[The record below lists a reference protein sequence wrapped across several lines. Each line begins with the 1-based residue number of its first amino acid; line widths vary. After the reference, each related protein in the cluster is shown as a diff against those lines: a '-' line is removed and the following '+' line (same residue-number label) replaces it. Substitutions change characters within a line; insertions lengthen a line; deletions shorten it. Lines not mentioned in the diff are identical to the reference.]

1 MENQS
6 FEREN
11 ARLLQQLST
20 VCGTMEHNEIQNG
33 QLVFERWNLRVSA
46 RIDALD
52 ERVMAVCTFTIEC
65 PRFDEPV
72 VECCAGAGQ
81 DPDQAIGA
89 AAASFL
95 FGMMAA
101 VITLMRGESVLQLTS
116 EFGGKERKWNC
127 IQSEIV
133 GMGQPLSGDH
143 RLDFWNALKSE
154 LPRVLGSRKITFIK
168 IYGARQADGS
178 VTAECRVNDVVCRFL
193 SEALARIVE
202 KWDNTQFVSRKQI
215 FILEQDP
222 EHSAVFPYTK
232 QQITEATIKA
242 MRLFQACDTAEKLG
256 RYGQILSKD
265 LNDPSLAELFRFFLP
280 EICAEN
286 AFSELI
292 VDEQLTLYC
301 KNQVIPVTLF
311 QLTAYAWMKEAVYA
325 GFGSEEFDNDLFR
338 QLIGLS
344 SLYSLVCQLKQDK
357 ADLNGQTAALQFHA
371 SDTFQLF

>member
-1 MENQS
+1 MKNQS

-20 VCGTMEHNEIQNG
+20 VCKTMENNEIQNG
-33 QLVFERWNLRVSA
+33 QLVFERWDLRVSA
-46 RIDALD
+46 RVDALD

-143 RLDFWNALKSE
+143 RLDFWNALKSQ

-193 SEALARIVE
+193 SEAAGPDCGKVGQY
-202 KWDNTQFVSRKQI
+202 TVC
-215 FILEQDP
+215 
-222 EHSAVFPYTK
+222 FP
-232 QQITEATIKA
+232 
-242 MRLFQACDTAEKLG
+242 QANL
-256 RYGQILSKD
+256 Y
-265 LNDPSLAELFRFFLP
+265 FR
-280 EICAEN
+280 
-286 AFSELI
+286 
-292 VDEQLTLYC
+292 T
-301 KNQVIPVTLF
+301 
-311 QLTAYAWMKEAVYA
+311 
-325 GFGSEEFDNDLFR
+325 GS
-338 QLIGLS
+338 
-344 SLYSLVCQLKQDK
+344 
-357 ADLNGQTAALQFHA
+357 
-371 SDTFQLF
+371 

>member
-1 MENQS
+1 MKNQS

-20 VCGTMEHNEIQNG
+20 VCKTMENNEIQNG
-33 QLVFERWNLRVSA
+33 QLVFERWDLRVSA
-46 RIDALD
+46 RVDALD

-143 RLDFWNALKSE
+143 QLDFWNALKSQ

-193 SEALARIVE
+193 SEALAR
-202 KWDNTQFVSRKQI
+202 
-215 FILEQDP
+215 
-222 EHSAVFPYTK
+222 
-232 QQITEATIKA
+232 
-242 MRLFQACDTAEKLG
+242 LFQACDTAEKLG
-256 RYGQILSKD
+256 RYVEILSRD
-265 LNDPSLAELFRFFLP
+265 LNDASLAELFRFFLP

-325 GFGSEEFDNDLFR
+325 GFSSEEFDNDLFR

-344 SLYSLVCQLKQDK
+344 SLYALVCQLKQDG
-357 ADLNGQTAALQFHA
+357 ADLNGRTAALQFHA
-371 SDTFQLF
+371 SDDFQLF

>member
-1 MENQS
+1 MKNQS

-20 VCGTMEHNEIQNG
+20 VCKTMENNEIQNG
-33 QLVFERWNLRVSA
+33 QLVFERWDLRVSA
-46 RIDALD
+46 RVDALD

-143 RLDFWNALKSE
+143 RLDFWNALKSQ

-202 KWDNTQFVSRKQI
+202 KWDNIQFVSRKQI

-232 QQITEATIKA
+232 DQITEATAKA

-256 RYGQILSKD
+256 RYVEILSRD
-265 LNDPSLAELFRFFLP
+265 LNDASLAELFRFFLP

-301 KNQVIPVTLF
+301 KNQTIPVTLF
-311 QLTAYAWMKEAVYA
+311 QLTAYTWMKEAVYA
-325 GFGSEEFDNDLFR
+325 GFSSEEYDNDLFR

-344 SLYSLVCQLKQDK
+344 SLYALVCQLKQDG
-357 ADLNGQTAALQFHA
+357 ADLNGRTAALQFHA
-371 SDTFQLF
+371 SDAFQLF

>member
-1 MENQS
+1 MKNQS

-20 VCGTMEHNEIQNG
+20 VCKTMENNEIQNG
-33 QLVFERWNLRVSA
+33 QLVFERWDLRVSA
-46 RIDALD
+46 RVDALD

-143 RLDFWNALKSE
+143 RLDFWNALK
-154 LPRVLGSRKITFIK
+154 
-168 IYGARQADGS
+168 
-178 VTAECRVNDVVCRFL
+178 L
-193 SEALARIVE
+193 S
-202 KWDNTQFVSRKQI
+202 
-215 FILEQDP
+215 
-222 EHSAVFPYTK
+222 
-232 QQITEATIKA
+232 
-242 MRLFQACDTAEKLG
+242 
-256 RYGQILSKD
+256 
-265 LNDPSLAELFRFFLP
+265 
-280 EICAEN
+280 
-286 AFSELI
+286 LI
-292 VDEQLTLYC
+292 H
-301 KNQVIPVTLF
+301 I
-311 QLTAYAWMKEAVYA
+311 
-325 GFGSEEFDNDLFR
+325 
-338 QLIGLS
+338 
-344 SLYSLVCQLKQDK
+344 
-357 ADLNGQTAALQFHA
+357 
-371 SDTFQLF
+371 

>member
-1 MENQS
+1 MKNQS
-6 FEREN
+6 FKREN
-11 ARLLQQLST
+11 VRLLQQLST
-20 VCGTMEHNEIQNG
+20 VCKTMENNEIQNG
-33 QLVFERWNLRVSA
+33 QLVFERWDLRVSA
-46 RIDALD
+46 RVDALD

-143 RLDFWNALKSE
+143 RLDFWNALKSQ

-232 QQITEATIKA
+232 DQITEATAKA

-256 RYGQILSKD
+256 RYVEILSRD
-265 LNDPSLAELFRFFLP
+265 LNDASLAELFRFFLP

-344 SLYSLVCQLKQDK
+344 SLYSLGCQLKQDK
-357 ADLNGQTAALQFHA
+357 ADLNGRTAALQFHA
-371 SDTFQLF
+371 SDDFQLF